1 MKESMQVY
9 SMGMFCSRV
18 GGLMKIFT
26 QSAGAMSLRDLT
38 NPHKL
43 AEQHAAQLRDGVAER
58 YPHHPKQLMTGPKRH
73 RMTVAGQLNSAHVYN
88 QRERWSR

>member
-1 MKESMQVY
+1 MKIAFDILNKKTECGSLGHFLQLILSQDHMKESMQVY

-43 AEQHAAQLRDGVAER
+43 TQQHAA
-58 YPHHPKQLMTGPKRH
+58 
-73 RMTVAGQLNSAHVYN
+73 
-88 QRERWSR
+88 